1 MTGQAFNQ
9 LFGENMQEIDTLKR
23 EFVSHVTVYA
33 RTKPNDKARIVS
45 LYQNLDN
52 VVLMC
57 GDGANDC
64 GALKQA
70 DVGLSLSQ
78 AEASISAPFT
88 SKVINISAVVE
99 LIKECRAGLATNFSL
114 FNIMAVYSLIQY
126 TSTILTQFFYS
137 YPADFQYLYWDLCG
151 NFFFFLTF
159 GYTGTVKKLT
169 RHIPN
174 NSLFCV
180 TNIFQVIFLF
190 GIQLIGQ
197 ISMILAMNGAFN
209 ENIDYQNNGG
219 QIVNEAKYL
228 IMEDFLLDTP

>member
-1 MTGQAFNQ
+1 
-9 LFGENMQEIDTLKR
+9 
-23 EFVSHVTVYA
+23 
-33 RTKPNDKARIVS
+33 
-45 LYQNLDN
+45 
-52 VVLMC
+52 MC

-88 SKVINISAVVE
+88 SKIINISAVVE

-114 FNIMAVYSLIQY
+114 FNIMALYSLIQY
-126 TSTILTQFFYS
+126 TSTIITQFFFS
-137 YPADFQYLYWDLCG
+137 YPADFQYLYWDLAG

-159 GYTGTVKKLT
+159 GYTGTVKTLS

-180 TNIFQVIFLF
+180 TNVFQVIFMF
-190 GIQLIGQ
+190 AIQLVGQ
-197 ISMILAMNGAFN
+197 ICMLLALSGEFN
-209 ENIDYQNNGG
+209 ADIDYINNGG
-219 QIVNEAKYL
+219 QDINEAKYL
-228 IMEDFLLDTP
+228 EEEDFLLETPENNIIFLFTNFMYIFSLLAFSISKPWRK